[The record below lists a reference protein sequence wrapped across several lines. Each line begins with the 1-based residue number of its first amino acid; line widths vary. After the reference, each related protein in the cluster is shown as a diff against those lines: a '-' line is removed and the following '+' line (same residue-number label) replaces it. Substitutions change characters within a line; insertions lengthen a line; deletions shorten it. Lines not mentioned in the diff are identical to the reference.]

1 MKPCDSHD
9 MCHFPGAVKQFLT
22 NWLSSLSHCILIR
35 YFCANMLYQHLPA
48 IMPPGTVHKSK
59 RIPYPSPA
67 SLRALCM
74 VPTQQPA
81 VLRAFAWLPPGPR
94 TFLPGCLHYA
104 LPSLPRP
111 MHTRPFLTSVCG
123 SPLCV
128 LAGCFVLPQKS
139 LLSNTVLPPIF
150 FLPCRNIISTVAKIF
165 TKSCALSV

>member
-1 MKPCDSHD
+1 

-111 MHTRPFLTSVCG
+111 MHTRPFLTSVWE
-123 SPLCV
+123 PALCPRRLLRSSSKI
-128 LAGCFVLPQKS
+128 LALQHGIAAYL
-139 LLSNTVLPPIF
+139 LPPVQEYHF
-150 FLPCRNIISTVAKIF
+150 HCGKDFYK
-165 TKSCALSV
+165 ALRPQYLNRCQGGAQ